1 MMDKTGQLYMY
12 AENKIGSFDSDTVL
26 RIKDVNDTGNA
37 YATSFLAIDENIYVL
52 YNDGTLS
59 SFTLKDGL
67 KSTVKLA
74 AGKDDS
80 LNLFSADGVP
90 MVRVSSKI
98 YDTHGKT
105 AALPFT
111 LLKTSDTK
119 ENVLT
124 INSVQYT
131 MENYPRILSVLDGL
145 LTVREF
151 QIREFKRR
159 DEGRHTIDET
169 MIYQFD
175 EIGNPVSRFKITEL
189 KCPKDMPCEVVLG
202 DAVCKWCSLSTV
214 VIGTTVFEGVYKKN
228 VFSGADGS
236 IYIMLVYTDGA
247 KLYRIN
253 PGYTNVDFT
262 DLESLEDP
270 YYSCINCQEAE
281 GGSTSASAVPA
292 ESVAET
298 LSDEIVVPTH
308 PEFSSDHV
316 LSRVNDMKN
325 IKWILLQG
333 HLETRYRTVEE
344 NGMERPYSS
353 EIPYYVSQADIGDEL
368 TGIPYCHGG
377 LNGYDNI
384 SETDF

>member
-1 MMDKTGQLYMY
+1 VLPEERETTLELVQEFTLGEDGIPFYLLYDTDPSYAQIFVPYDYMMDKTGQLYMY

-281 GGSTSASAVPA
+281 G
-292 ESVAET
+292 
-298 LSDEIVVPTH
+298 
-308 PEFSSDHV
+308 
-316 LSRVNDMKN
+316 
-325 IKWILLQG
+325 
-333 HLETRYRTVEE
+333 
-344 NGMERPYSS
+344 
-353 EIPYYVSQADIGDEL
+353 
-368 TGIPYCHGG
+368 
-377 LNGYDNI
+377 
-384 SETDF
+384 